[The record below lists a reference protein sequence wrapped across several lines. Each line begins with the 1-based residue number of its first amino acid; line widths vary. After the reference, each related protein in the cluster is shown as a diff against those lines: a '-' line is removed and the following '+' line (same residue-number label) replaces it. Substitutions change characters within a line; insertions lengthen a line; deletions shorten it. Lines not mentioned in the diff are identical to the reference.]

1 MKNPASALLAL
12 VVLSAAPA
20 LHAQDG
26 TAYYGVSIG
35 EIDYSDSESVLGAT
49 FSDSVSSWRLMVGY
63 QFMEHLGVEG
73 SYGESSTVHDNVAFV
88 LGGESID
95 LGFETGYDKI
105 LTIRLLGTLPF
116 DNGFSLM
123 AGLGY
128 ADFDQGASLR
138 VNGEVVATADFS
150 DNRPAYYFGAQYDF
164 DRIALRL
171 GYEKFDLDGDVD
183 TEEISLT
190 FFYKI

>member
-1 MKNPASALLAL
+1 MKKPVSALLAL
-12 VVLSAAPA
+12 VFLAAAPVV
-20 LHAQDG
+20 HAQDG

-73 SYGESSTVHDNVAFV
+73 SYGESSTVHDTATFL
-88 LGGESID
+88 LGGESLD
-95 LGFETGYDKI
+95 LGFDTGYDKI

-128 ADFDQGASLR
+128 ADFDQEASLS
-138 VNGEVVATADFS
+138 VNGELVATADFS
-150 DNRPAYYFGAQYDF
+150 DNRPTYFFGAQYDF
-164 DRIALRL
+164 ERIALRL

-183 TEEISLT
+183 SEEISLT

>member
-1 MKNPASALLAL
+1 MKKPVSALLAL
-12 VVLSAAPA
+12 VTLAAA
-20 LHAQDG
+20 TGVNAQDG

-73 SYGESSTVHDNVAFV
+73 SYGQSSTVRDTAAFV

-95 LGFETGYDKI
+95 LGFETAYDKI
-105 LTIRLLGTLPF
+105 LTIRLLGLLPF

-128 ADFDQGASLR
+128 ADYDQEAALS
-138 VNGEVVATADFS
+138 VNGDVVASADFS
-150 DNRPAYYFGAQYDF
+150 DNRPTYFLGAQYDF
-164 DRIALRL
+164 ERIALRL

-190 FFYKI
+190 FFYRI